1 MAAMH
6 FFTED
11 LLEKEIEKLNENEE
25 EYARILKHEYQRELE
40 IIRRFYVSF
49 SDMIGELSE
58 MKKRL
63 EGKRFFLMEEKE
75 IDEITEKAYKYDN
88 IKRIVEGDS

>member
-25 EYARILKHEYQRELE
+25 EYVRILKHKYQRELE

-58 MKKRL
+58 RKNALKEKDSFSWRKRRL
-63 EGKRFFLMEEKE
+63 TR
-75 IDEITEKAYKYDN
+75 
-88 IKRIVEGDS
+88 

>member
-11 LLEKEIEKLNENEE
+11 LIEKEIEKLNENEE
-25 EYARILKHEYQRELE
+25 EYARILKQEYQRELE

>member
-1 MAAMH
+1 MSAMH

-11 LLEKEIEKLNENEE
+11 LLKKEIEKLGETEE
-25 EYARILKHEYQRELE
+25 EYARILKYEYQRELE

-49 SDMIGELSE
+49 SDMTGELSE

-88 IKRIVEGDS
+88 IKRIVDGDS

>member
-25 EYARILKHEYQRELE
+25 EYARILKYEYQRELE

-58 MKKRL
+58 MKK
-63 EGKRFFLMEEKE
+63 
-75 IDEITEKAYKYDN
+75 TP
-88 IKRIVEGDS
+88 